1 MKKDSGLPVL
11 QAIIKC
17 KCPVCR
23 KGDMFKTP
31 AFNLKRFNELK
42 PHCEVCGFNFQ
53 PEPGFY
59 QISLYFTYMT
69 SIAILLVFG
78 LSTYFLLDSPP
89 LWILYIAVL
98 TPLILSVPWNVRYS
112 KVLMLYIFGGISRQ
126 ESEGKD

>member
-1 MKKDSGLPVL
+1 MNKNTRLPVL
-11 QAIIKC
+11 QAVLKC

-31 AFNLKRFNELK
+31 ATNLKRFNELK
-42 PHCEVCGFNFQ
+42 PRCEVCGFNFQ

-78 LSTYFLLDSPP
+78 LSVYFIMEDPP
-89 LWILYIAVL
+89 LWVLYVAVL
-98 TPLILSVPWNVRYS
+98 TPVILSVPWNVRYS
-112 KVLMLYIFGGISRQ
+112 KVLMLYIFGGVRFRDSG
-126 ESEGKD
+126 EKS

>member
-31 AFNLKRFNELK
+31 AVNLKRFNELK
-42 PHCEVCGFNFQ
+42 ARCEVCGFNFQ

-69 SIAILLVFG
+69 SIAILLLFG

-126 ESEGKD
+126 ESEEKG